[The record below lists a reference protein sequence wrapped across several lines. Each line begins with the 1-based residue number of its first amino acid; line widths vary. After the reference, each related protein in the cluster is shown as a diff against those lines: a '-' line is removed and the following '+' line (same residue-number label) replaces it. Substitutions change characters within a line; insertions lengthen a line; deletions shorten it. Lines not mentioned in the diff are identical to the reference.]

1 MFQSLFI
8 AFATYSRLPVPRTE
22 WNEKNL
28 RYAVCFFPLI
38 GAVIGALEYL
48 WFRLAGLLGCPA
60 ALRGAVAAAIG
71 LLVTGGIHAD
81 GFCDTV
87 DALSSHQNR
96 ERMLEILK
104 DSHCGAFAV
113 IFFGLWLVLWF
124 AGWTALDRTD
134 TVLCAALGFVVSR
147 ALSGLALN
155 HWPQA
160 RKQGMLRA
168 VADAGRKRAVTAAM
182 LVYLALAAAGLL
194 LTSPGRGAAVLAV
207 NALVFLWYR
216 LMSMK
221 KFGGVTG
228 DLAGCFVTVAEL
240 GTVLVLALSSSF
252 AS

>member
-1 MFQSLFI
+1 MFRSLCI
-8 AFATYSRLPVPRTE
+8 AFATYSRLPVPRVE
-22 WNEKNL
+22 WSDRAL

-48 WFRLAGLLGCPA
+48 WLWLSGLLGCPVL
-60 ALRGAVAAAIG
+60 LRGAVAAAIP

-87 DALSSHQNR
+87 DALSSHAER
-96 ERMLEILK
+96 ERKLEILK

-113 IFFGLWLVLWF
+113 IFFGLWLVLWL
-124 AGWTALDRTD
+124 AGWARLDARE
-134 TVLCAALGFVVSR
+134 TVLCAAWGLVISR

-155 HWPQA
+155 HWPHA
-160 RKQGMLRA
+160 RKQGFLRS
-168 VADAGRKRAVTAAM
+168 VADAGDKTAITVTM
-182 LVYLALAAAGLL
+182 LVYLLLSVTGLL
-194 LTSPGRGAAVLAV
+194 LADPIRGAAVIVV

-221 KFGGVTG
+221 QFGGVTG

-240 GTVLVLALSSSF
+240 GTVLVLALL
-252 AS
+252 AGV